1 MQRKS
6 VSYAKYGYIFSLP
19 FVVAFVVFAA
29 WPLIYTVIIGFTDL
43 RGVGKTDFHFLTDP
57 FDNFKLILSNP
68 SFQKSLYTTALIW
81 IMNFIPQI
89 LLGFLLAAW
98 FTNRRLKIRGQGI
111 YKILIYMPNIITA
124 ASIAILFN
132 VLFGYPMGPVN
143 NILQSLGL
151 ITSPQNFTLM
161 KWNARSVVAFI
172 QFWQWYGNTM
182 IVLIAGILGINPSLF
197 ESAEIDG
204 ASSAQT
210 FFRITLPSVRTILLF
225 TLVTSLIG
233 GMQMFDIPKLY
244 LLGGPDQA
252 TGTTAVFIYNQAFS
266 GTYLYNRA
274 AAASMILFVII
285 AILGGIVF
293 YILRDKEAVLAN
305 KQQKAM
311 IKKAKQRAKLAEEGA
326 SI

>member
-19 FVVAFVVFAA
+19 FVVAFAVFAA

-57 FDNFKLILSNP
+57 FENFKLILSNP

-89 LLGFLLAAW
+89 ILGFLLAAW